1 MNFLASFFDIL
12 LGIFNT
18 PHHRRSLG
26 LISSGNAFTVARG
39 DGFSLIQRQ
48 MTVNDRHLKGTHSAC
63 PRARPNRCRDGA
75 ASGQAFAPKTAESN
89 TAIADSVSAA
99 VLLPPM
105 RTYLEQCF
113 ERAEA
118 AEANANRA
126 GDADAKRIWRATAG
140 KWREIAQNVMDNQL
154 SHDRWVASS
163 VICDK

>member
-1 MNFLASFFDIL
+1 
-12 LGIFNT
+12 
-18 PHHRRSLG
+18 
-26 LISSGNAFTVARG
+26 
-39 DGFSLIQRQ
+39 
-48 MTVNDRHLKGTHSAC
+48 
-63 PRARPNRCRDGA
+63 
-75 ASGQAFAPKTAESN
+75 
-89 TAIADSVSAA
+89 
-99 VLLPPM
+99 M

-140 KWREIAQNVMDNQL
+140 KWREIAQNVLDNQL